1 MSSDTHSRP
10 RDCTVFEVAIICALS
25 LEVDAMMALFDDFWE
40 QEQQHYEKSDGDTNS
55 YTIGR
60 LGQHHVLLVHMSHI
74 GKASAA
80 NVAATLRS
88 SFPHIRLALLVG
100 ICGGVPFVDGGK
112 EEITLGDIVIS
123 TQIVQSDFGRQYSDT
138 FIRKNTAQDNLSRP
152 NQEIRAFISSL
163 QTKVATLEEQIQT
176 NTVTLFNAENPK
188 NLKYPGV
195 YKDKLFEKTYRH
207 KHQDAQACAICANCI
222 NPKDSVCEDALIL
235 SCVELRCA
243 ASHLIPHARIQNVI
257 NKASGISNHP
267 RIYFGAIASGD

>member
-1 MSSDTHSRP
+1 MSSDTHNRT
-10 RDCTVFEVAIICALS
+10 RDCTAFEVAIICALS
-25 LEVDAMMALFDDFWE
+25 LEADAMMALFDHFWE

-60 LGQHHVLLVHMSHI
+60 LGQHHVVLVHMSHM

-80 NVAATLRS
+80 NVAANLRS

-138 FIRKNTAQDNLSRP
+138 FIRKNTAQDNLSRQ
-152 NQEIRAFISSL
+152 NQDIGAFISSL
-163 QTKVATLEEQIQT
+163 QTKVATLEEQIRT

-188 NLKYPGV
+188 NLKRSEDIFWCNSFRRPGHKV
-195 YKDKLFEKTYRH
+195 CPTSRPHRYTGTCYR
-207 KHQDAQACAICANCI
+207 
-222 NPKDSVCEDALIL
+222 L
-235 SCVELRCA
+235 
-243 ASHLIPHARIQNVI
+243 
-257 NKASGISNHP
+257 
-267 RIYFGAIASGD
+267 